1 LDLRF
6 FRKKDGGIVQLIDK
20 KKMEKWPVELPLIFV
35 EYIRTSKLDDYD
47 DSKVKKEVEDYLD
60 EVVEDVAVPMLIEVL
75 EGENSD
81 EIIDALTRIKDI
93 AKDNLDM
100 ARPVKPYLEDLSNS
114 KNKDISKLANDILDL
129 FKKEQRRK
137 ELAEKRKVMKKKE
150 EQFLAGKISAEEY
163 AKARKDYLTFRD
175 SR

>member
-1 LDLRF
+1 LRLF
-6 FRKKDGGIVQLIDK
+6 KKKDGGIVQLIDK

-35 EYIRTSKLDDYD
+35 EYIRSSKLDDYD

-60 EVVEDVAVPMLIEVL
+60 EVVEDVAVPMLIKVL
-75 EGENSD
+75 EGENSE

-114 KNKDISKLANDILDL
+114 KNKEISNLANDILDL

-137 ELAEKRKVMKKKE
+137 ELAKKRKIMKKKE

-163 AKARKDYLTFRD
+163 AKTRKDYLTFRD
-175 SR
+175 NR